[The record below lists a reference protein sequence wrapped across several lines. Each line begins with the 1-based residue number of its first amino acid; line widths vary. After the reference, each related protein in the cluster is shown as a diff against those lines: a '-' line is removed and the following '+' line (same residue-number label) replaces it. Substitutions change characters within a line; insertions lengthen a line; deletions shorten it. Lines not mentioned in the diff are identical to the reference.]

1 MCLFYLKSIQV
12 LGDWLLQHPNQI
24 KSTSKFSKRQCRIL
38 DFWWRYIQL
47 LFVITNIPPQSS
59 SAIQL
64 RIFVNCPKI
73 WNDTR
78 YSAFTTKLPIDSADT
93 VRRLIFRMKMMWY
106 CLVRMFRATN
116 LLFIAIRV
124 LDIEVCTFIFG
135 LWWFW
140 IWFLG
145 FDRNLLRFFGFGW
158 FFAWFFSFFIDLN
171 APSLCTI
178 MEIWW

>member
-1 MCLFYLKSIQV
+1 MSILKSIQL

-24 KSTSKFSKRQCRIL
+24 KSTSKFSKLQFRIL

-59 SAIQL
+59 STIQS

-73 WNDTR
+73 WKDTR
-78 YSAFTTKLPIDSADT
+78 YSAFMTKSPIDSADT

-116 LLFIAIRV
+116 LLFIAITV

-135 LWWFW
+135 CDGFEFGVWVLIEIYCGFSVLGD
-140 IWFLG
+140 FLRG
-145 FDRNLLRFFGFGW
+145 FSVFFYRSPY
-158 FFAWFFSFFIDLN
+158 A
-171 APSLCTI
+171 
-178 MEIWW
+178 